1 MPLRWQ
7 EHYQEEISE
16 TASVE
21 TDDNMGPHPEQV
33 ILILWRCETSSNISG
48 GFAPCSICP
57 YTRSV
62 AAARSEEFVICVLLG
77 WRGAGDG
84 GGCGRCVAYFM
95 RRCSELTEW
104 WYEVIEISQEDAV
117 VSAVGVNIWYPRL
130 VSLGCCSGLVLGTRA

>member
-21 TDDNMGPHPEQV
+21 TDDNMGPHPEQA
-33 ILILWRCETSSNISG
+33 ISILWRSETSSNIGG

-62 AAARSEEFVICVLLG
+62 AAARSEEFCNIILIFAYCS
-77 WRGAGDG
+77 AG
-84 GGCGRCVAYFM
+84 GGRVMEGVAGGVSHASCVGACGSVAFQGNCTD
-95 RRCSELTEW
+95 R
-104 WYEVIEISQEDAV
+104 
-117 VSAVGVNIWYPRL
+117 
-130 VSLGCCSGLVLGTRA
+130 